1 MCSSTIA
8 RWIKAC
14 LQEAGIDVTIFQAH
28 STRAASS
35 IKAALSGLTVE
46 EIMSAADWSSKGT
59 FQKFYYKPS
68 HSAAFG
74 TAVLAANKQAS
85 KSHVDME
92 NEPSEV

>member
-1 MCSSTIA
+1 MP
-8 RWIKAC
+8 
-14 LQEAGIDVTIFQAH
+14 AGSRNRCYNFSGP

-35 IKAALSGLTVE
+35 TKAALSGLTVE

-74 TAVLAANKQAS
+74 TAVLAANEQAS
-85 KSHVDME
+85 KPHVDME
-92 NEPSEV
+92 TKPSKE